1 MRVMPLTIAASA
13 VLLAG
18 AAVAAL
24 NTGPADSGDL
34 PVDITL
40 VAQSGGLGVTGASVS
55 GLYPGVKRE
64 VQVAVRN
71 PYGFPIQVTDA
82 SAQLVATSRKGCK
95 VTYANLTVG
104 RYAGKPAL
112 PARIPAG
119 QQAKLGYLPIWM
131 PAASVS
137 DACQGA
143 TFTLRLS
150 ASARKATK

>member
-1 MRVMPLTIAASA
+1 MRVMPLTIAASV

-24 NTGPADSGDL
+24 HTGPAGSGDL

-40 VAQSGGLGVTGASVS
+40 VAQSGGLGVTGSTVS
-55 GLYPGVKRE
+55 GLHPGVKRE

-71 PYGFPIQVTDA
+71 PYKFPIQVTA
-82 SAQLVATSRKGCK
+82 VSGQLVATSRTSCK

-131 PAASVS
+131 PATSVS

-150 ASARKATK
+150 ASARKASK

>member
-1 MRVMPLTIAASA
+1 MRLMPLTIAASV

-18 AAVAAL
+18 AALAAL
-24 NTGPADSGDL
+24 NTGPADTGEL

-40 VAQSGGLGVTGASVS
+40 VAQSGGPGVTGTSVS

-64 VQVAVRN
+64 IQVAVRN
-71 PYGFPIQVTDA
+71 PYKFPIMVTAA
-82 SAQLVATSRKGCK
+82 SGQLASTSRKSCK
-95 VTYANLTVG
+95 VAYTNLTVG
-104 RYAGKPAL
+104 RYAGSPAL

-131 PAASVS
+131 PAAGVS
-137 DACQGA
+137 DACQGV

-150 ASARKATK
+150 AGARKAPK